1 MGNNFLDRQNEPIE
15 PIKFVEKGK
24 STAQSPL
31 VFMDQTLNSRFN
43 YAILKTTEN
52 GRYIRGNMLWYM
64 LNGVEI
70 YTEINNII
78 FVDEANK
85 SLFIRGNDSVVNEIA
100 PDNPEEKQYIILYTD
115 SSFDEYGDEEVPL
128 KWESYIGRS
137 NAFQAIKANLYDLDP
152 DKSLVLV
159 ENVALKD
166 SLTVRQFV
174 EYLKNADII
183 DEEIVFEDYE

>member
-24 STAQSPL
+24 STAQTPL

-70 YTEINNII
+70 YTDINNII

-159 ENVALKD
+159 ENVPLKD
-166 SLTVRQFV
+166 SLSVRQFV

>member
-64 LNGVEI
+64 LNGV
-70 YTEINNII
+70 
-78 FVDEANK
+78 
-85 SLFIRGNDSVVNEIA
+85 
-100 PDNPEEKQYIILYTD
+100 
-115 SSFDEYGDEEVPL
+115 
-128 KWESYIGRS
+128 
-137 NAFQAIKANLYDLDP
+137 
-152 DKSLVLV
+152 
-159 ENVALKD
+159 
-166 SLTVRQFV
+166 
-174 EYLKNADII
+174 
-183 DEEIVFEDYE
+183 

>member
-1 MGNNFLDRQNEPIE
+1 MTDFLKRQSEPIQ
-15 PIKFVEKGK
+15 PIKFIDPKK
-24 STAQSPL
+24 SVAQSPI
-31 VFMDQTLNSRFN
+31 VFMDQDVNSRFN

-52 GRYIRGNMLWYM
+52 GRYIRGNMLWYT

-70 YTEINNII
+70 YTDINNII

-100 PDNPEEKQYIILYTD
+100 PEDPESKQYIVLYTD
-115 SSFDEYGDEEVPL
+115 LYFDEDGDDIPL
-128 KWESYIGRS
+128 KWEAYIGRS
-137 NAFQAIKANLYDLDP
+137 NTYQAIKSNIYQLDP

-159 ENVALKD
+159 ENVPLKD
-166 SLTVRQFV
+166 SLSVRQFV

-183 DEEIVFEDYE
+183 DEEIVFEEYE

>member
-1 MGNNFLDRQNEPIE
+1 
-15 PIKFVEKGK
+15 
-24 STAQSPL
+24 
-31 VFMDQTLNSRFN
+31 
-43 YAILKTTEN
+43 
-52 GRYIRGNMLWYM
+52 
-64 LNGVEI
+64 
-70 YTEINNII
+70 
-78 FVDEANK
+78 
-85 SLFIRGNDSVVNEIA
+85 LFIRGNDSVVNEIA

-137 NAFQAIKANLYDLDP
+137 NAFQAIKANLYYLDP

-159 ENVALKD
+159 ENVPLKD
-166 SLTVRQFV
+166 SLSVRQFV

>member
-24 STAQSPL
+24 STAQNPL

-70 YTEINNII
+70 YTDINNII

-159 ENVALKD
+159 ENVPLKD
-166 SLTVRQFV
+166 SLSVRQFV